1 MKAFWTY
8 VTDHIWIFLL
18 GTLAAVAFFYVE
30 KFAEFLYA
38 LVRFVVV
45 VAASMA
51 LRDLWFRK
59 TIRPY
64 INSLGFANDFNVLP
78 GVHKIWISV
87 VIMVALL
94 AVAAACFVHP

>member
-1 MKAFWTY
+1 MKALY
-8 VTDHIWIFLL
+8 SYLADHWSIFLL
-18 GTLAAVAFFYVE
+18 GIIAAVAFFYVE

-38 LVRFVVV
+38 LVRFIVV

-51 LRDLWFRK
+51 LRDLWFKK

-64 INSLGFANDFNVLP
+64 INSLGFATDFNTLP
-78 GVHKIWISV
+78 AIHKIWISV